1 MEHLVKQDDQDA
13 GHRHQVQHKAV
24 GLKQPL
30 GIDDPVSKRRSDK
43 ATDGSHHDG
52 DRGPTDKIQDIL
64 IKRCLGFASVHT
76 FSPLLSNKLPDIQAY
91 LARICLDIWQ

>member
-13 GHRHQVQHKAV
+13 GHRHQVRIKLV

-43 ATDGSHHDG
+43 ATDRFPS
-52 DRGPTDKIQDIL
+52 RW
-64 IKRCLGFASVHT
+64 RSR
-76 FSPLLSNKLPDIQAY
+76 SNG
-91 LARICLDIWQ
+91 

>member
-43 ATDGSHHDG
+43 AQTVPITMEIAVQ
-52 DRGPTDKIQDIL
+52 R
-64 IKRCLGFASVHT
+64 IK
-76 FSPLLSNKLPDIQAY
+76 Y
-91 LARICLDIWQ
+91 RIFL